1 MTAALSADPAV
12 SRHRL
17 GTRLRELRQEHCM
30 RLDTAAAA
38 LGVVPSTLSRIETG
52 KAPARA
58 GYVRILLDLYQV
70 DDPAERQDLAGLAA
84 HGRRDNWCAAAADL
98 LAPEA
103 MRYLGLETAA
113 TQIRLFAATV
123 IPGLLQ
129 TPDYAMAAWQ
139 AARPGL
145 TATQADRL
153 AGLTCHRQQTRTGRT
168 LHAVIDEAA
177 LLRPPGTPALMAAQL
192 AHLARAAGDS
202 SVTVQ
207 ILPLAVPWPVLSP
220 PFTLLTFGPA
230 DPDAACVPG
239 PAGRPALITAVRA
252 VGVRAAAFAALAAA
266 ALPPDESAA
275 LITRLAGH
283 PRPAPD

>member
-1 MTAALSADPAV
+1 
-12 SRHRL
+12 
-17 GTRLRELRQEHCM
+17 M

-58 GYVRILLDLYQV
+58 GYVRLLLDLYDV
-70 DDPAERQDLAGLAA
+70 DDPAERQALAGLAA
-84 HGRRDNWCAAAADL
+84 HGRQDNWCAGAADL

-103 MRYLGLETAA
+103 LRYLGLESAA
-113 TQIRLFAATV
+113 TQIRLFAAQT

-145 TATQADRL
+145 TAAQADRL
-153 AGLTCHRQQTRTGRT
+153 AGLTRHRQHAGAGRA

-177 LLRPPGTPALMAAQL
+177 LVRPVGTPRIMAGQL
-192 AHLARAAGDS
+192 AHLARATDGTG
-202 SVTVQ
+202 VTVQ
-207 ILPLAVPWPVLSP
+207 VLPLAVPWPVLSP
-220 PFTLLTFGPA
+220 PFALLAFGTA
-230 DPDAACVPG
+230 DPETACAAD
-239 PAGRPALITAVRA
+239 PAGRPALITAARAVRA
-252 VGVRAAAFAALAAA
+252 RAAAFDTLAAA
-266 ALPPDESAA
+266 ALPPGPSAA

-283 PRPAPD
+283 PRPAPDREGSPHAAA